1 MRPSGLAPQLNV
13 LHFTNVS
20 ARGGAEEHILTLLRG
35 MDRARFR
42 LYLACPP
49 AAAEL
54 LAADLPADVE
64 LVPLSLRHPKD
75 VGAAMRLAETLR
87 RRRIH
92 ILHSHLFYSSLFASP
107 VGRACGV
114 PLIVET
120 PHVRELWRRGRLK
133 RSYVVDRL
141 AARFVD
147 RFIAVSQANA
157 RYLIDEKRL
166 PAHKVVV
173 IENGCDLRRFAPSGT
188 ATTVRQE
195 LGLGARDRVLLVV
208 GRLEPQKGHRVL
220 LDALAAIRAEADAVC
235 LVCVGE
241 GGERP
246 ALEAQAARLGLSG
259 AVRFVGF
266 RSDVPRWLAAADVVV
281 LPSFYEGLPLAA
293 MEALAASRP
302 VVATSVDGTP
312 EVVVDGQTGLTVP
325 PGDRVALAAA
335 ICRLL
340 RDPLLARRLGQA
352 GRRWVEERFAE
363 ERQVSLTERLYAGP
377 FPAAK
382 AS

>member
-1 MRPSGLAPQLNV
+1 MRPSGLSPRLNV

-35 MDRARFR
+35 MDRTRFR
-42 LYLACPP
+42 LHLACPP
-49 AAAEL
+49 AAVEL
-54 LAADLPADVE
+54 LGADVPADVE
-64 LVPLSLRHPKD
+64 LIPVSLRHPKD
-75 VGAAMRLAETLR
+75 VGAAVRLADTLR

-92 ILHSHLFYSSLFASP
+92 VLHSHLFYSSLFASP

-147 RFIAVSQANA
+147 RFIAVSRANA
-157 RYLIDEKRL
+157 HYLIDEKRL

-173 IENGCDLRRFAPSGT
+173 IENGCDLRRFAASAT
-188 ATTVRQE
+188 APTARAE

-208 GRLEPQKGHRVL
+208 GRLEPQKGHRIL
-220 LDALAAIRAEADAVC
+220 LDALTAVRAETDSVC
-235 LVCVGE
+235 LVCVGD
-241 GGERP
+241 GGERA
-246 ALEAQAARLGLSG
+246 ALEAQAARLGLGG

-325 PGDRVALAAA
+325 PGDRGALAAA

-363 ERQVSLTERLYAGP
+363 ERQVRMTERLYAGP